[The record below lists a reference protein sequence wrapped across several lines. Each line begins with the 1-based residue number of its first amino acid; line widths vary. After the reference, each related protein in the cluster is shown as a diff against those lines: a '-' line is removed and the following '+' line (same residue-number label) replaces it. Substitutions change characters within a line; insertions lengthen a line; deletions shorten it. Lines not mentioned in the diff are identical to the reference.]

1 MVGVVVVSI
10 WALQQQPFQIHGVNE
25 DSSLTSKSPLPKR
38 KKRHSVVLS
47 MATSAR
53 WKR

>member
-25 DSSLTSKSPLPKR
+25 LHLADKQVTSS
-38 KKRHSVVLS
+38 KKKK
-47 MATSAR
+47 AP
-53 WKR
+53 